1 MKHFYLMAACAVL
14 VTTSLASNLLWA
26 VAFGPA
32 TTDLRSRLLSVWSDL
47 SAGLSDLADVFA
59 AAAIARCERQAVL
72 LKRDDPPARDPW
84 LGKRR

>member
-14 VTTSLASNLLWA
+14 VMTSLAANLLWA

-32 TTDLRSRLLSVWSDL
+32 TTGLRSRLYSAWSDL
-47 SAGLSDLADVFA
+47 SAGLSDLADAFA

-72 LKRDDPPARDPW
+72 LKRDDLLARDPW
-84 LGKRR
+84 PGRR